1 MDSGEH
7 PLLGAVSGMDEVT
20 ALSSGS
26 FWIGI
31 NSTGAWPV
39 AQSQCKDLRW

>member
-1 MDSGEH
+1 VDSGEH
-7 PLLGAVSGMDEVT
+7 PLLGAVSGMDEAT

-26 FWIGI
+26 SWMGV
-31 NSTGAWPV
+31 NRTGAWPV